1 MTSSSFTPA
10 LASPGLRPL
19 LMGLCG
25 LMAVSAAEAGPR
37 VGEVIG
43 QPAPQSAIVQA
54 RVLSSSPVVADV
66 AVPRQ
71 ACYDEM
77 QQVPGRSDG
86 AGALL
91 GAIAG
96 GAAGNA
102 IGKGGGRALATG
114 LGIFGGAI
122 LGDHIQNEGRQ
133 PEVRTVRRCEQQ
145 TAYERRVVAYNVEYE
160 YGGQRYS
167 TQTTQAPGATI
178 PLQVS
183 VTPAMVSPPVAQ
195 AAYQPSYPTRYD
207 PVYAPPPA
215 PVVVTPYAGSYVA
228 PVRYVPGVVFRDGW
242 WGWPREA
249 LPEQGHH
256 RHHHER

>member
-1 MTSSSFTPA
+1 MTSTSSLPRA
-10 LASPGLRPL
+10 ARSGLRPL
-19 LMGLCG
+19 VLSLCG
-25 LMAVSAAEAGPR
+25 LAAASTALAGPR
-37 VGEVIG
+37 VGDVIG
-43 QPAPQSAIVQA
+43 QASTNTAIVQA

-71 ACYDEM
+71 ACYDEL
-77 QQVPGRSDG
+77 QQVQGRSDG
-86 AGALL
+86 TGALL

-122 LGDHIQNEGRQ
+122 LGDHIQNEGR
-133 PEVRTVRRCEQQ
+133 PTEVRTVRRCEQQ
-145 TAYERRVVAYNVEYE
+145 TAYERRVVAYNVDYE

-183 VTPAMVSPPVAQ
+183 VAPAVLNPPVAQ
-195 AAYQPSYPTRYD
+195 ATYQPNYPTRYD
-207 PVYAPPPA
+207 PVYAPQPA
-215 PVVVTPYAGSYVA
+215 PVVVAPYVA

-242 WGWPREA
+242 WGWPREER
-249 LPEQGHH
+249 PEQDWHH
-256 RHHHER
+256 RHHHNR